1 MGPYIII
8 IIIIIAVIIIRT
20 VIFEG
25 NLRRIEKSVKN
36 QLFPSLSKSQKKYL
50 MAHIN

>member
-1 MGPYIII
+1 MNPSVSDFNPELLSQSWVLIAFMGPY

-25 NLRRIEKSVKN
+25 NLREDRKIR
-36 QLFPSLSKSQKKYL
+36 
-50 MAHIN
+50 